1 MQSYCE
7 SIQLTVSGIT
17 SGCQWACHQF
27 LLNALACPV
36 FWSPP
41 RWYTIEGA
49 ALLAFMRKWHSR
61 MPWALNPT
69 CTVLLCNWDPSP
81 AIIPGDTDL
90 PPCDNKKCAWTWQFV
105 LGTCDAPTRCLLV
118 KILGI
123 TPHCD
128 IHILSERSEGGQP
141 LGQRITRQL
150 KSNHL
155 TLGKDKTCSWRGQFE
170 LGNT

>member
-1 MQSYCE
+1 MQYYCE
-7 SIQLTVSGIT
+7 SIQLTLGGIT
-17 SGCQWACHQF
+17 SGCQWACHHF

-49 ALLAFMRKWHSR
+49 ALLAFMKEVAFSDAFGHLTPRA
-61 MPWALNPT
+61 PCCCAT
-69 CTVLLCNWDPSP
+69 GILLLRSYRE
-81 AIIPGDTDL
+81 DTDL

-118 KILGI
+118 KILGT

-128 IHILSERSEGGQP
+128 IHNSFREVRA
-141 LGQRITRQL
+141 
-150 KSNHL
+150 
-155 TLGKDKTCSWRGQFE
+155 
-170 LGNT
+170 